1 MSVLN
6 RLWFVPAVLVV
17 WEVLTRLKADTDFPP
32 PTAIAGRMRELWF
45 SGPAARLFLTD
56 EAVANLLPSLARM
69 FTGWVLAA
77 AAGVLA
83 GVLIGRS
90 RAAQDYAGPL
100 IQFGRSVPPPLL
112 LPFFFALLQGGL
124 ATQLA
129 GIVFGV
135 IWPVLLNSIDGA
147 RSVEVLQI
155 ETARVFG
162 LSRAEQVRRVII
174 PAAAPKILAGLR
186 LSLSLAL
193 IMMVISELFGG
204 TDGIGYQ
211 LLQAQRGF
219 DTPGVWAAIALLGL
233 LGYVVNSLFVVIE
246 RRLLGWQGA

>member
-1 MSVLN
+1 MN
-6 RLWFVPAVLVV
+6 RFWFVPLVV
-17 WEVLTRLKADTDFPP
+17 AVWEALTRFQDDLDFPP
-32 PTAIAGRMRELWF
+32 PSTIAARMHELWF

-56 EAVANLLPSLARM
+56 AAVANLLPSLARM
-69 FTGWVLAA
+69 FTGWTLAA

-83 GVLIGRS
+83 GILIGRS
-90 RAAQDYAGPL
+90 RTALDYVAPL

-112 LPFFFALLQGGL
+112 LPFFFVLLQGSL

-135 IWPVLLNSIDGA
+135 VWPVLLNSIDGA

-162 LSRAEQVRRVII
+162 LSRAEQIVRVIL
-174 PAAAPKILAGLR
+174 PAAAPKVLAGLR

-193 IMMVISELFGG
+193 IMMVISELFAG

-211 LLQAQRGF
+211 LLQAQRSF
-219 DTPGVWAAIALLGL
+219 DTPAVWAAIALLGL
-233 LGYVVNSLFVVIE
+233 LGYLVNSLFVLVE
-246 RRLLGWQGA
+246 RRLLGWQRA